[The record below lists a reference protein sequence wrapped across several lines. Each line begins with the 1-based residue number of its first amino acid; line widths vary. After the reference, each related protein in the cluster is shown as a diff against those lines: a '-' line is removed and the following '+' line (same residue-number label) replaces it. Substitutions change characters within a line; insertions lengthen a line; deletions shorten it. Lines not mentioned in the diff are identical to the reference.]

1 MTEFNGVVVV
11 LVDVVVMVY
20 LVEYCFKVRGLVG
33 ALDVVKVVCTLDV
46 FWVEE
51 VASMIPPSVFKLAIV
66 DTKDVGS
73 DPK

>member
-33 ALDVVKVVCTLDV
+33 ALAVVKVVCTLDV
-46 FWVEE
+46 F
-51 VASMIPPSVFKLAIV
+51 
-66 DTKDVGS
+66 
-73 DPK
+73 

>member
-20 LVEYCFKVRGLVG
+20 LVEYCFKVRGFVG

-46 FWVEE
+46 F
-51 VASMIPPSVFKLAIV
+51 
-66 DTKDVGS
+66 
-73 DPK
+73 